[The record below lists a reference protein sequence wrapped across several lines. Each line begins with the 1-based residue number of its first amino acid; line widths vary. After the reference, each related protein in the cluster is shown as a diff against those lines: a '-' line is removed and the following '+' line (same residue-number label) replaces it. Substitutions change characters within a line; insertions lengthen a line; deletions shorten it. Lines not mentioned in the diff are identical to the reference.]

1 MKNLNY
7 MSLFNL
13 NILIIIILCEE
24 DRKNIF
30 FEILN
35 LICFMFCMKVLED
48 MEKSLFK
55 FLKLIIGNCVIVFK

>member
-24 DRKNIF
+24 DRKNIL